1 MNNNQDYLVKAI
13 AFNDSVRI
21 YAVTCKN
28 ALNTIGDRLGY
39 YPSALAAVGRVMS
52 VGLMMGAM
60 LKLDETVT
68 IKVEGNG
75 PIGLI
80 LVDADAK
87 GNVRAYCSNPHC
99 HYEYADKQ
107 KLNVKAT
114 VGDSGFINV
123 IKDLKLKEPF
133 IGSTPII
140 SGELAEDFAYYFS
153 VSEQVPSVV
162 SLGVLVDEDSRAKTA
177 GGFIIQLLPNAEEE
191 VIDKLEAEMK
201 DFPTMSTLLSSGKTP
216 EDIISLIAGND
227 VKILETMPVN
237 FKCNC
242 SRERFENGL
251 ISLGKDEIKEMIET
265 DGAAHTVCHFC
276 GNEYNFDKNDLI
288 NILHTIEEKE
298 SKKSE

>member
-1 MNNNQDYLVKAI
+1 MNNNHDYLVKAI
-13 AFNDSVRI
+13 AFDNHVRI
-21 YAVTCKN
+21 YAVTCPN
-28 ALNTIGDRLGY
+28 ALNTIGDRLDY

-60 LKLDETVT
+60 LKLEETVT

-107 KLNVKAT
+107 KLNVRAT

-153 VSEQVPSVV
+153 VSEQIPSVV

-177 GGFIIQLLPNAEEE
+177 GGFIIQLLPNTPDE
-191 VIDKLEAEMK
+191 VIDLLENKMK

-216 EDIISLIAGND
+216 EDIIRLIAGD
-227 VKILETMPVN
+227 DETILETIPVN

-251 ISLGKDEIKEMIET
+251 ISLGKDEIKEIIET
-265 DGAAHTVCHFC
+265 DGCANTICHFC
-276 GNEYNFDKNDLI
+276 GNEYNFSKEDLTR
-288 NILHTIEEKE
+288 ILHHIEEKE
-298 SKKSE
+298 KTKQQ